1 MQQRRLVLGLV
12 LIVSLVCAAAP
23 RLGIADQHHILWEV
37 KGRHNTV
44 YLLGSV
50 HVLKPG
56 DSAVP
61 AEALR
66 AYSLSRILVLEL
78 DLSATDM
85 EQSLVATTAELAML
99 PEGETLASALGPEL
113 YAKFKVRAAAAGLDA
128 DLIQRFQPWFAA
140 MSLEQAELLKAGFDI
155 ESGVDMQ
162 FAQRAQTDGKQIV
175 GLETLEDQLGIFAHL
190 TAQQQRDYVRATLA
204 EADTN
209 ANEANEIVRAW
220 QSGDTVKLQKL
231 LREETRES
239 PELFRKLT
247 VDRNRKWLPR
257 IEQMLADDDNYLVIV
272 GALHLIGHDGVI
284 DLLQRDGYA
293 PLQQ

>member
-1 MQQRRLVLGLV
+1 MQRRFVLGLV
-12 LIVSLVCAAAP
+12 LAVCLLCGVTP
-23 RLGIADQHHILWEV
+23 HWCVADQHHILWEV
-37 KGRHNTV
+37 KGKHNTV

-50 HVLKPG
+50 HVLRPE
-56 DSAVP
+56 DSALP

-66 AYSLSRILVLEL
+66 AYRLSKTLVLEL
-78 DLSATDM
+78 DLSATDVA
-85 EQSLVATTAELAML
+85 QSLVTETTELAML
-99 PEGETLASALGPEL
+99 PEGQTLASALGPEL
-113 YAKFKVRAAAAGLDA
+113 YAKFKTHAAAVGLDA
-128 DLIQRFQPWFAA
+128 ELIERFQPWFAA
-140 MSLEQAELLKAGFDI
+140 MSLEQAELLKAGFDVS
-155 ESGVDMQ
+155 SGVDMQ

-175 GLETLEDQLGIFAHL
+175 GLETPGDQLGIFAHL
-190 TAQQQRDYVRATLA
+190 TAQQQRDYMRSTLA
-204 EADTN
+204 ESDTN

-220 QSGDTVKLQKL
+220 QSGDTVKLQQL
-231 LREETRES
+231 LREETRDS

-284 DLLQRDGYA
+284 ELLQRDGYA